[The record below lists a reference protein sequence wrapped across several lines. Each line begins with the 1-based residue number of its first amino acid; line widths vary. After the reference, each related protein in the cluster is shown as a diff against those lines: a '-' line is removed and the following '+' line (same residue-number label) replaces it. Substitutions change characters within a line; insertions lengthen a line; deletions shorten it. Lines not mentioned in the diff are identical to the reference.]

1 MTSAEIRKSKRQ
13 HTLAEMRSHKA
24 EYLLILPYMLLF
36 TFFTIL
42 PVLASIVLGFTDFN
56 LLQFPKFVGLDNYIN
71 LFLNDDIFII
81 AVKNYRPPC
90 VRL

>member
-42 PVLASIVLGFTDFN
+42 PVLASIVLGFTDFQDITACWTGTA
-56 LLQFPKFVGLDNYIN
+56 LQKESLSDWTTT
-71 LFLNDDIFII
+71 
-81 AVKNYRPPC
+81 
-90 VRL
+90 